1 MRKILIKITPT
12 LIALFIVFANTGAN
26 RLIISTVSA
35 QTPASS
41 IFGKI
46 EPPPG
51 VNKYQTQVG
60 GDNIGLIL
68 FLSNLVRLITIVA
81 GIWTMFNFVLAGIAY
96 ISASGDAGKTE
107 KAAKNITNS
116 IIGLAIIAFS
126 YTIAGLAGYLIFGDA
141 SYILNPQLVGPQ

>member
-1 MRKILIKITPT
+1 MRKLIIKLAPT

-26 RLIISTVSA
+26 RLIGSTVFA
-35 QTPASS
+35 QTPTS

-51 VNKYQTQVG
+51 VNKYQNPA
-60 GDNIGLIL
+60 DSSEIGLIL